1 MMRKGNAGGSGGSG
15 GAGRTG
21 VAGRRTMR
29 NSLHVN
35 LGDIFKPGE
44 K

>member
-1 MMRKGNAGGSGGSG
+1 MMRKGNAGGSGGS
-15 GAGRTG
+15 AGPRTS

-35 LGDIFKPGE
+35 LGDIFKTGE

>member
-15 GAGRTG
+15 GASG
-21 VAGRRTMR
+21 AGRRTMR

-35 LGDIFKPGE
+35 LGDIFKPSE